1 MRDRGMWTW
10 HVLAGLV
17 ILPLLALHMAVMHL
31 DATLGVASPAG
42 GHPIDWQNVVA
53 RGKTV
58 LFPLSYGLLL
68 VVALYHGLYGLR
80 NILLELDPPAWL
92 ARTIGIVLL
101 LLGIGLGGY
110 GLWAAVASRQVA
122 LAAMGG

>member
-1 MRDRGMWTW
+1 
-10 HVLAGLV
+10 
-17 ILPLLALHMAVMHL
+17 MAVMHL

-53 RGKTV
+53 RGKTI

-68 VVALYHGLYGLR
+68 VAALYHGLYGLR